1 MRAFTR
7 GALAAAVAAVTA
19 LTCAAPAQAH
29 QPVRLTA
36 QDSTPGRGPL
46 LVDGTVS
53 YAVYADLAERG
64 EKRGFRFRMA
74 AGEPLRVQVLIKD
87 ERPANGLAEG
97 RLPKVVIVAP
107 DGSRTAMRITE
118 RTPFYEPYSG
128 TAFLYLSRLSATAQA
143 GTYQVW
149 IRSRADAQVP
159 LVVAVGYREV
169 PGEVR

>member
-1 MRAFTR
+1 MRTLAR
-7 GALAAAVAAVTA
+7 GLLAAGLAGLLVT
-19 LTCAAPAQAH
+19 TVAAPAQAH
-29 QPVRLTA
+29 QPVRLTP

-64 EKRGFRFRMA
+64 EKRGFRFRMS
-74 AGEPLRVQVLIKD
+74 AGDPLRLQVLIED
-87 ERPANGLAEG
+87 ERPANALPAG
-97 RLPKVVIVAP
+97 RLPKVGVVAP
-107 DGSRTAMRITE
+107 DGTRTVMRVTE
-118 RTPFYEPYSG
+118 RTPFDEPYSG
-128 TAFLYLSRLSATAQA
+128 TRFLYLSRLSTTAQA

-149 IRSRADAQVP
+149 IRARADASVP